1 MTAFFPHPFFL
12 AAAAGHGEQL
22 ATIFFAQFWRLIAVG
37 RLLGEWMPRIG
48 QPAVIGQLLAGIILG
63 PSVFGAI
70 WPAGQPA
77 ILPPNSSDRQMLN
90 AVSDIGVL
98 LLLLLTGMETDLALI
113 KRLRRTAAITSAAG
127 IVIPFGCGYVL
138 GEMLPDSV
146 PPDPNR
152 PLLPS
157 LFLATALSISSVK
170 IVAAVLREVDY
181 LRRNLGQVILAA
193 AILDDSIGW
202 ADLAFIGG
210 LAAQGRIVIGPV
222 LFSVLG
228 TAVFLAFCFT
238 IGGRW
243 VARIIRWTN

>member
-1 MTAFFPHPFFL
+1 M
-12 AAAAGHGEQL
+12 Q
-22 ATIFFAQFWRLIAVG
+22 
-37 RLLGEWMPRIG
+37 RIG

-70 WPAGQPA
+70 WLAGQQA
-77 ILPPNSSDRQMLN
+77 IFPPNSSDRQMLN

-98 LLLLLTGMETDLALI
+98 LLLLLTGMETDLALV
-113 KRLRRTAAITSAAG
+113 KRVRRTAAIISAAG

-146 PPDPNR
+146 LPDPNR
-152 PLLPS
+152 RLLTS

-193 AILDDSIGW
+193 AILDDTIGW
-202 ADLAFIGG
+202 TILAFIGG
-210 LAAQGRIVIGPV
+210 LAAQGSIAIGPV

-228 TAVFLAFCFT
+228 TAAFLVFCFT
-238 IGGRW
+238 IGGR
-243 VARIIRWTN
+243 